1 VAASVGKCRKLE
13 SPWLGDDCYL
23 GCPLQVRLAF
33 GKSGLDIELPDGP
46 SWHVLRSRKESP
58 LANLPGALA
67 EALDHP
73 IATPGLAALAKG
85 KSTAAIAVCD
95 ITRPAPNS
103 VTLPPLLER
112 LHQAGITPDAITI
125 HIATGLHRPA
135 SAAEIDIILGPSI
148 ASRYRVLNH
157 HARHAASHLSLGTTR
172 GGTPVYIDK
181 AFLAA
186 DLHITLGFIEP
197 HLMAG
202 FSGGRKLIVPGL
214 AAQETIKVL
223 HSPRFM
229 RQPSASEGSID
240 GNPLHAELLEI
251 AAMARHDF
259 MLDVVLTRSREIAGI
274 FAGHAIS
281 AHAAGM
287 SFVRDSLLETLPD
300 PVDAVI
306 TTGAGY
312 PLDLTF
318 YQTIKGITAAQHIVK
333 PGGRI
338 LVFGECAEGLGA
350 PEFAA
355 QLARFST
362 CQEFLE
368 RIDRAPVEVDQ
379 WQLEKLA
386 MVGRSIETLFHVPG
400 IAADAVGGLRDRIF
414 ESPAAAL
421 EQLLRGL
428 PEHASIA
435 VIPEGPYVFAQIG
448 NTRTGPAAHRHQGSS
463 PSAGAPERAIA

>member
-1 VAASVGKCRKLE
+1 MK
-13 SPWLGDDCYL
+13 
-23 GCPLQVRLAF
+23 VRLAF
-33 GKSGLDIELPDGP
+33 GKSGLDIDLPKGP
-46 SWHVLRSRKESP
+46 SWRVLRLRQEAP
-58 LANLPGALA
+58 LSDIPTALA
-67 EALDHP
+67 AALDHP
-73 IATPGLAALAKG
+73 IGTPPLLEVAKG
-85 KSTAAIAVCD
+85 KSSAAIAVCD

-112 LHQAGITPDAITI
+112 LQEAGISPELISI

-135 SAAEIDIILGPSI
+135 SSAEIETILGASI

-157 HARHAASHLSLGTTR
+157 FAKDPSSHVDLGATR
-172 GGTPVYIDK
+172 GGTPVFIDK
-181 AFLAA
+181 TFLAA

-229 RQPSASEGSID
+229 RQRSASEGSID
-240 GNPLHAELLEI
+240 NNPLHAELLEI

-259 MLDVVLTRSREIAGI
+259 MLDVVLTRTREIAGV
-274 FAGHAIS
+274 FAGHATK
-281 AHAAGM
+281 AHAAGV
-287 SFVRDSLLETLPD
+287 SFVRESMLEILRD

-333 PGGRI
+333 PGGKI
-338 LVFGECAEGLGA
+338 LVFGECAEGLGTS
-350 PEFAA
+350 EFAA
-355 QLARFST
+355 QLAQFST
-362 CQEFLE
+362 YQRFLE
-368 RIDRAPVEVDQ
+368 RIDRSPVQVDQ

-386 MVGRSIETLFHVPG
+386 MVGCGIDTLFHVPG
-400 IAADAVGGLRDRIF
+400 IAAGDTGGLSRRVF
-414 ESPAAAL
+414 ESPATAL
-421 EQLLRGL
+421 EALMRGL
-428 PEHASIA
+428 PENASIA
-435 VIPEGPYVFAQIG
+435 VIPEGPYVFAQLSG
-448 NTRTGPAAHRHQGSS
+448 GSS
-463 PSAGAPERAIA
+463 SSLHERPHPNGR